1 MPISDVCWAQ
11 KTKQKKT
18 KKIWKYERQKEPRKK
33 SKLSECLKNKNRAG
47 DIKDADFGRLP
58 GAKKKQKKTKK
69 DLKLWK
75 TKKTEKKNPSFQSV
89 KKKDTAGTRT
99 RTLGLE
105 A

>member
-47 DIKDADFGRLP
+47 DIKDVDFGR
-58 GAKKKQKKTKK
+58 KQKKKPKK
-69 DLKLWK
+69 IWNY
-75 TKKTEKKNPSFQSV
+75 E
-89 KKKDTAGTRT
+89 R
-99 RTLGLE
+99 
-105 A
+105 